1 MTVTIIMNGDV
12 ESCCTFI
19 PADKVADMVREWLP
33 AGHDLTVID
42 LETGDWEPDAI
53 ARTAAEY
60 FADKAYPLVYIES
73 ALCSFGALPSKKNL
87 LRYLNGEE
95 SFGITE
101 GDVIAA
107 ARAMKLT

>member
-1 MTVTIIMNGDV
+1 MTVTIIMKGDV

-19 PADKVADMVREWLP
+19 PAEKVEDMVREWLP
-33 AGHDLTVID
+33 EGHDLTVID
-42 LETGDWEPDAI
+42 LETAPWEPDTI
-53 ARTAAEY
+53 ARTAASY
-60 FADKAYPLVYIES
+60 FAENAYPLVYIDRV
-73 ALCSFGALPSKKNL
+73 LCTFGALPSKKNL
-87 LRYLNGEE
+87 LKYLSGEE